1 MPGPPPIIIKKKV
14 SHGGHHGG
22 AWKVAYA
29 DFVTA
34 MMALFIVLWL
44 LNSSDK
50 VKKAVGG
57 YFKDP
62 TGTSKMVGSD
72 MLGSGENFIVNKDN
86 MEQLKEELQ
95 KSIREVPKFDKL
107 ENHIDMTVTNEG
119 LRIELTESAVGTF
132 FDSGSARMSA
142 DGSDLLKLLAQELG
156 KLPNHIAMEGH
167 TDSKQYPAGA
177 TYGNWELSADR
188 ANAARRMMQENGI
201 REDQVTQ
208 VRGFADQRLRKPD
221 APQDPS
227 NRRIS
232 LIVQYLEKKPSPEAA
247 GGEKAQGEGGAGGE
261 EKRGKEAAEKKK
273 E

>member
-1 MPGPPPIIIKKKV
+1 
-14 SHGGHHGG
+14 
-22 AWKVAYA
+22 
-29 DFVTA
+29 
-34 MMALFIVLWL
+34 
-44 LNSSDK
+44 
-50 VKKAVGG
+50 
-57 YFKDP
+57 
-62 TGTSKMVGSD
+62 MVGTD
-72 MLGSGENFIVNKDN
+72 MLGAGENFIIDKDN
-86 MEQLKEELQ
+86 MEQLKEQLQ

-119 LRIELTESAVGTF
+119 LRIELTESAAGTF

-188 ANAARRMMQENGI
+188 ANAARRLMQQDGI
-201 REDQVTQ
+201 RADQVTQ
-208 VRGFADQRLRKPD
+208 VRGFANQRLRKAD
-221 APQDPS
+221 APLDPS

-232 LIVQYLEKKPSPEAA
+232 LIVQYLEKKPAPEAE
-247 GGEKAQGEGGAGGE
+247 GREKAEGEAGVGGE
-261 EKRGKEAAEKKK
+261 EKGGKEAGKVEGVHGAEAGEKKR